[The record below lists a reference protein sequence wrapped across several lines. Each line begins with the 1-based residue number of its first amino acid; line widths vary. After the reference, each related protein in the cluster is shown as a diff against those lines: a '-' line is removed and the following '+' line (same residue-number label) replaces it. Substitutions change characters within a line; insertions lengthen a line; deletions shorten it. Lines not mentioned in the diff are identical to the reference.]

1 MTKGLRHGDLIVRKG
16 TTMSDR
22 NGLGIWKQRKG
33 KYDQDRLNHEQR
45 VSSQDEAGDTHRALS
60 LTEGCGATARSQA
73 FAPGKD
79 ESQWRSER
87 QDIKEISLQI

>member
-1 MTKGLRHGDLIVRKG
+1 MTKGLRHGDLKVRKG

-45 VSSQDEAGDTHRALS
+45 VSSQDEAGDTDRALS
-60 LTEGCGATARSQA
+60 LTEGCGETVRSQA
-73 FAPGKD
+73 FDPRTN
-79 ESQWRSER
+79 ESQWRSEH
-87 QDIKEISLQI
+87 QDVKKISLQI